1 MKWFDQLPP
10 GSIESFHQLTES
22 FMAQFVINTKV
33 SKGVGS
39 LLILRKGKNESIKN
53 YSKRYWET
61 YNEIEKCSK
70 ELLVARYKLGLTPK
84 ERLWK
89 NLTLNPPPISGT
101 SCPRSKC
108 LLDWRMKP
116 NRQSQIQVQLP
127 RVRDCSRGTK
137 KDQLNTKV

>member
-1 MKWFDQLPP
+1 
-10 GSIESFHQLTES
+10 
-22 FMAQFVINTKV
+22 MAQFVINTKV

-53 YSKRYWET
+53 YSKRYKEN

-89 NLTLNPPPISGT
+89 NLTLNPPT
-101 SCPRSKC
+101 D
-108 LLDWRMKP
+108 LWDLM
-116 NRQSQIQVQLP
+116 SQV
-127 RVRDCSRGTK
+127 K
-137 KDQLNTKV
+137 MFA